1 MKNSLLIMSQTNTCW
16 VETPPAQV
24 AAETLDANNLATAT
38 HQLRFEKKIDVDID
52 LVKAKPAAC
61 TQLSDQHLKILRASG
76 INEDRILL
84 WETISE
90 PGQLPPELRDWGEK
104 AVPCMA
110 TTWQTLSGA
119 RVPQIRLDT
128 AIPQKDGRPTR
139 YLFPKDSGG
148 IIGVD
153 AAFSRHLDNI
163 NIPVLL
169 VEGTKQF
176 QAAASTINS
185 EHPFAVPFG
194 IPGCW
199 GWSEDFKPSADFL
212 ALPAENREILVCF
225 DADITTNWMV
235 WEAARRLER
244 YLISE
249 LGARS
254 VRFLI
259 NPGTGGEKDGLDD
272 FLGRQ
277 PTLERRLNRL
287 WHLISTAVLHKEIKQ
302 PRKPTKS
309 GGFFDGNNFKP
320 ADCWQFLDSKYD
332 LALSGDGSVAVYH
345 QGVYWNGSSLRWQ
358 KLVTEVL
365 ENDYRPEF
373 QTALT
378 RVALA
383 NLKTSKRDIPFQQS
397 EPVINFRNCLL
408 NVRTMEVSSHTPDHL
423 TLIQL
428 PHDWEPEAQ
437 CPDFLKWIEQV
448 APGQLDALLDVC
460 SQMLDLS
467 EWPRMVVFLYGVT
480 RSGKSTF
487 IRILNALVGDHLQ
500 SNVSLHDLSK
510 SDDRFAT
517 SSLFGKVLNTFADL
531 SSNDLADLSML
542 KCLTGGDKIEAQ
554 HKGCPRFQMQNQAML
569 VFSAN
574 SIPATSENSGAFL
587 ARVAPFEFP
596 YSFVGRED
604 KRVEDRI
611 LGEIPGI
618 LRLLVEALHRRKQ
631 RGNFL
636 PQEPGRMKHFAE
648 RADRVRLFL
657 RECTS
662 PGNRSSRCLS
672 RPALFDMYKNW
683 TEEENGGRKGLH
695 LGKQKFNERVRLAG
709 VEPFKPKGGSW
720 CWDLIE
726 VDPETADEVF
736 PKLPTGTDY
745 AGGCTGTEEFP
756 GSIGNSEQLG
766 PKLPTQTAD
775 HITAVVK
782 RDLDGLQE
790 GCTAVSAVLSYSP
803 HPYDQGD
810 CEFHQRECSETAEIA
825 DQIHGTA
832 AVDPSLWSTPAEP
845 LLLAGSTDPL
855 VVDLETCS
863 ADQLWNTQ
871 DSTRP
876 FVRLVGTDHGINTS
890 PSQLLEHNG
899 LLVAHNGF
907 GFDFLALAQH
917 HGLDLLGL
925 SEQGRLVD
933 TMVLETLDHPNREDL
948 KPERYIRQ
956 LGLDAS
962 AERRGIPGKTDDLGK
977 LALEA
982 AKTAGLSGPPSELKT
997 AGYGLIP
1004 QGDPRYANYLRGD
1017 VAASRAVFDAQ
1028 CPGGQLSPYQQREMR
1043 LMGRLAHGITLV
1055 GFRIDRPEVEARE
1068 EVKQKR
1074 VAEGVASLRAIGLPE
1089 RQQIKDG
1096 SWTSPHASTAGKTAI
1111 AKAFTDL
1118 GITLPL
1124 TPSGNAPSIKA
1135 ELMQQL
1141 AAEHQDKPAVVALC
1155 ETVAGLVGARSSMGN
1170 LLKHAT
1176 GDRVHPQVFPGQA
1189 TGRCSITNPGLTVF
1203 GKQGSNAAER
1213 EVFLP
1218 DADDQVLL
1226 AIDLSKADARAV
1238 AVWSQDP
1245 VYLDIFSDPSRDINK
1260 ELAAQ
1265 FNIPK
1270 KIAKALGHGTRYNQQ
1285 ARGMHNQT
1293 GIELAECER
1302 FLDAHRQ
1309 RHAAVHRWIN
1319 RVVGIGES
1327 GRPLDNGFGRLLYT
1341 GHHIKGDRKGESKAF
1356 TQAPAYLGQ
1365 STTREWMAEGILRL
1379 PLEIAKQIR
1388 CFLHDE
1394 VVLSVPERHL
1404 DIYKEAL
1411 LEAFQFDWAPPGGA
1425 MVIPIN
1431 GEIRSVPVVAEL
1443 SAAGHTWADCYRG
1456 EV

>member
-1 MKNSLLIMSQTNTCW
+1 MPQTNTCW
-16 VETPPAQV
+16 VDTSPAQA
-24 AAETLDANNLATAT
+24 AAEILDANNLATAT
-38 HQLRFEKKIDVDID
+38 HQLRCEKKIDADID
-52 LVKAKPAAC
+52 LAKAELSAR
-61 TQLSDQHLKILRASG
+61 TQLSEQHQQILRASA
-76 INEDRILL
+76 ITEDRFCL

-90 PGQLPPELRDWGEK
+90 SRDLPLELRDWGEK

-128 AIPQKDGRPTR
+128 AIPQKDGRRTR

-153 AAFSRHLDNI
+153 AAFRSHIDNI
-163 NIPVLL
+163 NIPALL

-185 EHPFAVPFG
+185 EHPCAVPFG
-194 IPGCW
+194 IAGCW
-199 GWSEDFKPSADFL
+199 GWSKDFKPSDDL
-212 ALPAENREILVCF
+212 IALPAENRDILLCF
-225 DADITTNWMV
+225 DADISTNWMV
-235 WEAARRLER
+235 WEAARRLEK
-244 YLISE
+244 YLFGE

-259 NPGTGGEKDGLDD
+259 NPGTGGDKDGLDD

-277 PTLERRLNRL
+277 QTQERRLNRL
-287 WHLISTAVLHKEIKQ
+287 KNLISTAVLHKEIKQ
-302 PRKPTKS
+302 PRKPLKGS
-309 GGFFDGNNFKP
+309 GFFDGNNFKS
-320 ADCWQFLDSKYD
+320 ADCWQYLDSEHK
-332 LALSGDGSVAVYH
+332 LALSGDESVAVY
-345 QGVYWNGSSLRWQ
+345 QEGVYWNGSSLWWQ
-358 KLVTEVL
+358 RLISDVL
-365 ENDYRPEF
+365 GNDYRPEF
-373 QTALT
+373 QTALN

-383 NLKTSKRDIPFQQS
+383 NLKTTKRVIPFQQP

-408 NVRTMEVSSHTPDHL
+408 NVRRMEVSSHTPDHL

-428 PHDWEPEAQ
+428 PHDWDPEAQ
-437 CPDFLKWIEQV
+437 CPNFLEWVEQV
-448 APGQLDALLDVC
+448 APGQLEALMDVC

-467 EWPRMVVFLYGVT
+467 EWPRMVVFLYGPT
-480 RSGKSTF
+480 RSGKSSF

-554 HKGCPRFQMQNQAML
+554 HKGRPRFVMQNQAML

-574 SIPATSENSGAFL
+574 NIPATSENSGAFL
-587 ARVAPFEFP
+587 ARVSPFEFP
-596 YSFVGRED
+596 SSFVGRED
-604 KRVEDRI
+604 KGVEDRI
-611 LGEIPGI
+611 LAEIPGI

-636 PQEPGRMKHFAE
+636 PQDSDRMQHFAE
-648 RADRVRLFL
+648 RADKVRLFL
-657 RECTS
+657 RDCTS
-662 PGNRSSRCLS
+662 PGNRSSRCLE
-672 RPALFDMYKNW
+672 RPALFDLYKNW
-683 TEEENGGRKGLH
+683 TEEENGGRKGPQ
-695 LGKQKFNERVRLAG
+695 LGKHKFYERVRLAG
-709 VEPFKPKGGSW
+709 VECFKPQGGSW

-726 VDPETADEVF
+726 VDPETAEEVF
-736 PKLPTGTDY
+736 PKLPTAMDDVGERSS
-745 AGGCTGTEEFP
+745 TEEVLGP
-756 GSIGNSEQLG
+756 VGNSEQQH
-766 PKLPTQTAD
+766 PKLPIKTAD
-775 HITAVVK
+775 HINAVVK

-790 GCTAVSAVLSYSP
+790 ECTAVSAVLTYSP
-803 HPYDQGD
+803 HSYNQGV
-810 CEFHQRECSETAEIA
+810 CEFNQRECSETAETA
-825 DQIHGTA
+825 DQVQGA
-832 AVDPSLWSTPAEP
+832 VAVDSTVLRHPVEP

-863 ADQLWNTQ
+863 ADQLWCTP

-890 PSQLLEHNG
+890 PVPLMEHLG
-899 LLVAHNGF
+899 PLVAHNGF
-907 GFDFLALAQH
+907 GFDFLALAHH

-925 SEQGRLVD
+925 SEKGLLVD
-933 TMVLETLDHPNREDL
+933 TMVLETLAHPNRDDL
-948 KPERYIRQ
+948 KPEQYIQQ

-962 AERRGIPGKTDDLGK
+962 AERRGIQGKTDDLGQ

-982 AKTAGLSGPPSELKT
+982 AKTAGLSGTPSELKT

-1004 QGDPRYANYLRGD
+1004 QGDPLYANYLRGD
-1017 VAASRAVFDAQ
+1017 VAAGRAVFEAQ
-1028 CPGGQLSPYQQREMR
+1028 CPDGQLSPYQQREMR
-1043 LMGRLAHGITLV
+1043 LMGRLAHGITYV
-1055 GFRIDRPEVEARE
+1055 GFRIDRPEVEERE
-1068 EVKQKR
+1068 AAKQKR
-1074 VAEGVASLRAIGLPE
+1074 VAEGAASLRAIGLPE
-1089 RQQIKDG
+1089 RQQNKDG
-1096 SWTSPHASTAGKTAI
+1096 SWNSPHASTAGKTAI
-1111 AKAFTDL
+1111 AKAFADL
-1118 GITLPL
+1118 GITLPR
-1124 TPSGNAPSIKA
+1124 TSGSNAPSIKA

-1141 AAEHQDKPAVVALC
+1141 SAEHQDKPAVVSLC

-1176 GDRVHPQVFPGQA
+1176 GDRVHPLVFPGQA
-1189 TGRCSITNPGLTVF
+1189 TGRCSITNPGLTVL
-1203 GKQGSNAAER
+1203 GKRGTNGAER

-1245 VYLDIFSDPSRDINK
+1245 VYLDIFEDPSRDINK

-1265 FNIPK
+1265 FSISK
-1270 KIAKALGHGTRYNQQ
+1270 TMAKALGHGTRYNQQ

-1302 FLDAHRQ
+1302 FLDAHRR
-1309 RHAAVHRWIN
+1309 RHAAVHRWID
-1319 RVVGIGES
+1319 RVVESGKS

-1341 GHHIKGDRKGESKAF
+1341 GRHIKGDHKGESKAF

-1365 STTREWMAEGILRL
+1365 STTREWMAKGILEL

-1404 DIYKEAL
+1404 DVYKEAL
-1411 LEAFQFDWAPPGGA
+1411 LEAFQFNWAPPEKA

-1431 GEIRSVPVVAEL
+1431 GAIRSVPVVAEL
-1443 SAAGHTWADCYRG
+1443 SPAGRTWADCYRG
-1456 EV
+1456 EA